1 MEFDMYLKINWIDPK
16 WKSALSAIDKVFA
29 FSRELTIRRPQR

>member
-16 WKSALSAIDKVFA
+16 WKGMLAIDELSADPE
-29 FSRELTIRRPQR
+29 S